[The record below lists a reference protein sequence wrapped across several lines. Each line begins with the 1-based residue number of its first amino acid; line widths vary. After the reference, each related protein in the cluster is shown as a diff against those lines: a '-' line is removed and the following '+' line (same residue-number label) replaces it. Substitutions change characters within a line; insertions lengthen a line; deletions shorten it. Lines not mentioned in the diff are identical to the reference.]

1 MTTETCLFCRI
12 ASAELPATIVYKDE
26 QVTAFRDI
34 NPAGPTHVLI
44 IPNRHIAS
52 INEAV
57 PGDEAL
63 LGHLLLTA
71 RKIAE
76 MESLTENGYRLIV
89 NTGVHGNQTVKHLH
103 LHVIGGQPMK
113 YPMG

>member
-1 MTTETCLFCRI
+1 MSTQPCIFCKI
-12 ASAELPATIVYKDE
+12 VSAEIPADVVYKDE

-34 NPAGPTHVLI
+34 NPVGPTHVLI
-44 IPNRHIAS
+44 IPNKHIESVNDA
-52 INEAV
+52 AQD
-57 PGDEAL
+57 DEAL
-63 LGHLLLTA
+63 LGHIFLTA

-76 MESLTENGYRLIV
+76 IDGLTENGYRLIV
-89 NTGVHGNQTVKHLH
+89 NTGAHGNQTVSHLH